1 MGLNAACCTCTGG
14 GTRGGGYCSC
24 GVSRRC
30 EVEVLRGGAR
40 ADGAAVWEQWWAWI
54 TEPDGVSLPVVVS
67 VLVVLAGSGVAVW
80 SRTWRWSRVVATW
93 VHECGHAVVGVV
105 VGRSLAGIRVQGDA
119 SGVTTTVGP
128 ARGAGRVATTFAG
141 YPAPALTGA
150 VMVSAVAA
158 GHTRWVL
165 VGVVAVVVLV
175 APFQR
180 SWRGLLVTVLVV
192 AAVWGLAQSPAEAR
206 DVSAVVVL
214 GCAGFL
220 LAASP
225 RTLMEL
231 RRVRVGLRAGGAS
244 AGSGGGGVGHS
255 DADSLAH
262 QTGIPAAV
270 WEIVFVVVVGASW
283 WWVGVVLL
291 RA

>member
-40 ADGAAVWEQWWAWI
+40 ADDAAVWEQWWAWI